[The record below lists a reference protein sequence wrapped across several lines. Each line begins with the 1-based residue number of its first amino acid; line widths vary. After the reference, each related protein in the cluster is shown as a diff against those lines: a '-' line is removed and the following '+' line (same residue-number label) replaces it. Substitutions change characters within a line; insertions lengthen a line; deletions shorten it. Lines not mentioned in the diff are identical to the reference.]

1 MTMAKARFPTA
12 AEIHLNKVNVLIDDL
27 TDEDLADLKPMAM
40 ERLPNDQARKMLKD
54 VRVRDS
60 RWLRML
66 VYEIV
71 VERK

>member
-1 MTMAKARFPTA
+1 MKTKTRFPTA
-12 AEIHLNKVNVLIDDL
+12 SEIHLNKVNNLIDDM

-40 ERLPNDQARKMLKD
+40 ERLPNEQSRNMLAG

-66 VYEIV
+66 VYEIL